1 MSQIE
6 KLEVPKHDGLTI
18 ELTAPGTV
26 ALRGKIT
33 ARDPGRD
40 LGPFFRGIHDAAKSD
55 GLSELLVDVRE
66 LSFVNSSSI
75 RLFVDWAT
83 WLKNENRPTYVLRF
97 RTDRKVTWQ
106 RTSFVALT
114 ALAKEVVT
122 VQAEL

>member
-1 MSQIE
+1 MSHLE
-6 KLEVPKHDGLTI
+6 NLEVVKHDGLAI
-18 ELTAPGTV
+18 ELAPPGTL

-33 ARDPGRD
+33 ARDPGKD
-40 LGPFFRGIHDAAKSD
+40 LGPFFRRVHEATKSD

-83 WLKNENRPTYVLRF
+83 WLKNESRPSYVLRF